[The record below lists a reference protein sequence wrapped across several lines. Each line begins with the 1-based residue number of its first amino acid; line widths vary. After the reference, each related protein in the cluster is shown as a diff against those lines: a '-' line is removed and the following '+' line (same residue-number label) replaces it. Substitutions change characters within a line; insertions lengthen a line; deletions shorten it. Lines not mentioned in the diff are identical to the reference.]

1 MDQKQK
7 EFVKRLKSNKKK
19 KVITNLRWVVV
30 ITIMAFFISILFSFI
45 SESILP
51 NVPVLIGVVVLVSF
65 ILIGVLFD
73 MIGVAVTAADEKPFH
88 SMSAKKVRGARV
100 AITLKRNADKVGS
113 FCNDVIG
120 DICGIISGSA
130 GVMVALALSES
141 FGIEQVILSL
151 LVTGLTAAFTIGGK
165 ALGKGVAIAKSNMIL
180 YECSKIISYFYN
192 PKRS

>member
-1 MDQKQK
+1 MG
-7 EFVKRLKSNKKK
+7 
-19 KVITNLRWVVV
+19 WVLA
-30 ITIMAFFISILFSFI
+30 ITIMAFFISIIFSFI

-51 NVPVLIGVVVLVSF
+51 NVPVLIGVIVLIVF

-88 SMSAKKVRGARV
+88 SMSAQKVRGARV

-130 GVMVALALSES
+130 GVMVALSLSES
-141 FGIEQVILSL
+141 FGVEQVILSL

-165 ALGKGVAIAKSNMIL
+165 ALGKGVAIAKATMIL
-180 YECSKIISYFYN
+180 YECSKVISYFYQ

>member
-1 MDQKQK
+1 MNQKQK

-19 KVITNLRWVVV
+19 KVVTNIGWVLA
-30 ITIMAFFISILFSFI
+30 ITIMAFFISIIFSFI

-51 NVPVLIGVVVLVSF
+51 NVPVLIGVIVLIVF

-88 SMSAKKVRGARV
+88 SMSAQKVRGARV

-130 GVMVALALSES
+130 GVMVALSLSES
-141 FGIEQVILSL
+141 FGVEQVILSL

-165 ALGKGVAIAKSNMIL
+165 ALGKGIAIAKSNMIL
-180 YECSKIISYFYN
+180 YECSKVISCFYH